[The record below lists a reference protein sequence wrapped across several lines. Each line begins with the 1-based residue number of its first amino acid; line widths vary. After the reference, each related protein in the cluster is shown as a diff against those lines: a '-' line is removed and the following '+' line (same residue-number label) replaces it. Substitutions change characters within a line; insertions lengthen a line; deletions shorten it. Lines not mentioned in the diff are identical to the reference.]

1 MRFFVRGV
9 HPELDSFSRGVYTER
24 YEILRQA
31 QNDTRNEV
39 LPQDDKGEGL
49 HRMTNQRAPSEI
61 QLLVVVEQFVPAVLD
76 LFRGLGLKI

>member
-1 MRFFVRGV
+1 MGRGRIYSPKVADSFMRFFVRGV

-39 LPQDDKGEGL
+39 LPQDDKDEGL

-61 QLLVVVEQFVPAVLD
+61 QLFVVF
-76 LFRGLGLKI
+76 G